1 MEFDSILIADP
12 DPALLHNFS
21 LFTSSDLPGVKF
33 SMCTSAQ
40 QTVEQLSRSTYS
52 TLIAASRLIQGES
65 PVILNQKRKRH
76 ALVPLILT
84 AAREDRE
91 PARDAL
97 LHRGAF
103 DVITKPVDQTDALA
117 SIQIALWQARFLTL
131 LTQQEPVVFQLQR
144 HLAIYPGGMGWISER
159 VHDTQMRVHEHMN
172 TVGNTVD
179 HHLTILLVDLAGSVE
194 EWILEQAM
202 NRLER
207 IRMDH
212 VWT

>member
-1 MEFDSILIADP
+1 MEIDSILIADP

-21 LFTSSDLPGVKF
+21 LFISSDLPGVELRM
-33 SMCTSAQ
+33 STSAQ

-52 TLIAASRLIQGES
+52 TLIAASRLIQGET

-84 AAREDRE
+84 AGREDRE

-103 DVITKPVDQTDALA
+103 DVITKPVDPTDALA
-117 SIQIALWQARFLTL
+117 SIQVALWQARFLTL

-144 HLAIYPGGMGWISER
+144 HLATYPGAMGWISER
-159 VHDTQMRVHEHMN
+159 VHDTQMLVQEHMQ

-179 HHLTILLVDLAGSVE
+179 HQLTILLVDLAGSVE

-212 VWT
+212 VWM